1 MAIAQRADERTARLV
16 VAALAVTGRTRPHI
30 HLGPIPV
37 QVTAVVVGA
46 AVAVPVLV
54 VADLVGHLQVRRSCT
69 RLLR

>member
-1 MAIAQRADERTARLV
+1 MAIAQRAVGRTALHAV
-16 VAALAVTGRTRPHI
+16 VALAAIGRTRPHI
-30 HLGPIPV
+30 HLVPIPV
-37 QVTAVVVGA
+37 QVT